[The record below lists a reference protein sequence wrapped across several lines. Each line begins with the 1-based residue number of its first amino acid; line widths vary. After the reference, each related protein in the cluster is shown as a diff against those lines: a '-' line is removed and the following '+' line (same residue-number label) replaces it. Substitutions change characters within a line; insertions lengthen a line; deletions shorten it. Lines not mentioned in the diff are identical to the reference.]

1 MSEIAEFTRHLG
13 NYLPPPDIAL
23 VERAF
28 QFSDSAH
35 RGQFRKSGEPY
46 ITHPL
51 AVASILSQWR
61 LDAQGLA
68 AALLH
73 DVMEDTAITKSE
85 IETSFGKL
93 VADMV
98 DGLSKL
104 DQIEFNSREDAQAE
118 SFRKMLLA
126 MAQDVRVILIKLAD
140 RLHNMRTLDAMAP
153 PHRRRIAHETLDI
166 YAPIANRLG
175 LNSLFLELQ
184 DLAFKHLYPMRFRIL
199 ANAIKAARGNRREVM
214 NRLLDV
220 IRDGF
225 AKAGITAVVSGREKT
240 IYSVYK
246 KMGEKRYTFSQVF
259 DIYGVRV
266 LVADTTACYAALGAL
281 HGLYKPIP
289 GKFKD
294 YIAIPKANG
303 YQSLHT
309 TLFGPFGTPLEA
321 QIRTHEMHRIAETG
335 VAAHWLYK
343 SPGELDLAQAQRETH
358 RWLQSLL
365 EIQSESRDSKEFLEN
380 IKGDLFP
387 DEIYVFTPKG
397 KIMAL
402 PRGATAV
409 DFGYAVHTDVGH
421 HCVAARINYELMPL
435 RTELKNGDHV
445 EILTSPSARPNPSW
459 LSFVAT
465 GKARSRIR
473 HFLKGLQQKESA
485 ALGEQLLDQAL
496 ATLKVAPETISWE
509 RWESLQK
516 EFGAKSQLD
525 ILADIGLG
533 KRLSFLVAQALT
545 RPAGKPGS
553 EAGAG
558 ATAQPS
564 ALTLRGVEGVAIQYA
579 KCCRPIPGDRR
590 GRPLQEGPRPR
601 GAFEGLHHAA
611 KATRGRR
618 AVRRRRLGARRR
630 GRIRRGHTA
639 HGRRPS
645 RAAGRPRHVDRGRA
659 GQHRQRV
666 DGTARWR
673 RAHRDVLQRAGERP
687 QPPRAHHAR
696 PEARRCGEAG
706 PARADLTRG
715 RRPRVLENHQD
726 VSRSAVALILW
737 IVRSAPFH
745 SSSASSR
752 RPIVIFNTP

>member
-13 NYLPPPDIAL
+13 HYLPPPDVDL

-28 QFSDSAH
+28 EFSESAH

-73 DVMEDTAITKSE
+73 DVMEDTSVSKGE
-85 IETSFGKL
+85 LEKRFGKP

-98 DGLSKL
+98 DGVSKL
-104 DQIEFNSREDAQAE
+104 DQIEFTSKEEVQAE

-126 MAQDVRVILIKLAD
+126 MARDVRVILIKLAD

-153 PHRRRIAHETLDI
+153 AQRKRIAKETLDI

-175 LNSLFLELQ
+175 LNSLYLELQ
-184 DLAFKHLYPMRFRIL
+184 DLSFKHLHPMRYRVL
-199 ANAIKAARGNRREVM
+199 ASSIKAARGNRREVM

-220 IRDGF
+220 IREGL
-225 AKAGITAVVSGREKT
+225 AGENVLAVVSGREKS

-246 KMGEKRYTFSQVF
+246 KMREKRYTFAQVF

-266 LVADTTACYAALGAL
+266 LVADKTNCYAALGVL
-281 HGLYKPIP
+281 HELYKPIP

-321 QIRTHEMHRIAETG
+321 QIRTHDMHRVAEAG

-343 SPGELDLAQAQRETH
+343 AGGELDLAEAQRETS

-365 EIQSESRDSKEFLEN
+365 EIQSDTKDSKEFLEH

-397 KIMAL
+397 KITAL

-409 DFGYAVHTDVGH
+409 DFAYGVHTDIGH
-421 HCVAARINYELMPL
+421 HCVAARINYELLPL

-445 EILTSPSARPNPSW
+445 EILTSPTARPNPSW

-473 HFLKGLQQKESA
+473 HYLKGLQQKESA
-485 ALGEQLLDQAL
+485 ALGERLLGQAL
-496 ATLKVAPETISWE
+496 ATLKVEPEAIAWD
-509 RWESLQK
+509 RWEALAK
-516 EFGAKSQLD
+516 EYGAKSQLD

-533 KRLSFLVAQALT
+533 KRHSFVVAQALT
-545 RPAGKPGS
+545 KVPGKGDDPLAQSAPGNL
-553 EAGAG
+553 G
-558 ATAQPS
+558 

-579 KCCRPIPGDRR
+579 KCCRPIPGDAIVGQFRR
-590 GRPLQEGPRPR
+590 GQGRLVRTRDCVTLKKQRVEPAELVDVEWAPDVQGV
-601 GAFEGLHHAA
+601 FETGI
-611 KATRGRR
+611 
-618 AVRRRRLGARRR
+618 RLLVADRR
-630 GRIRRGHTA
+630 GLLADLATAIGNADGNIDTVSMERPDGGEVLAMFFGVQVRDRRHLAQVIRALRHV
-639 HGRRPS
+639 PDVK
-645 RAAGRPRHVDRGRA
+645 RAAR
-659 GQHRQRV
+659 
-666 DGTARWR
+666 
-673 RAHRDVLQRAGERP
+673 
-687 QPPRAHHAR
+687 
-696 PEARRCGEAG
+696 
-706 PARADLTRG
+706 TR
-715 RRPRVLENHQD
+715 
-726 VSRSAVALILW
+726 
-737 IVRSAPFH
+737 
-745 SSSASSR
+745 
-752 RPIVIFNTP
+752 T

>member
-1 MSEIAEFTRHLG
+1 MSEIVEFTRHLG
-13 NYLPPPDIAL
+13 HYLPRPDIAL

-28 QFSDSAH
+28 EFSESAH

-73 DVMEDTAITKSE
+73 DVMEDTAITKAE
-85 IETSFGKL
+85 IETSFGKP

-98 DGLSKL
+98 DGVSKL
-104 DQIEFNSREDAQAE
+104 DQIEFDSREDAQAE

-126 MAQDVRVILIKLAD
+126 MAQDIRVILIKLAD

-153 PHRRRIAHETLDI
+153 VHKKRVARETLDI

-175 LNSLFLELQ
+175 LNALYLELQ
-184 DLAFKHLYPMRFRIL
+184 DLAFKHLNPLRYRIL

-220 IRDGF
+220 IREGY
-225 AKAGITAVVSGREKT
+225 AKAGITAVVTGREKT

-246 KMGEKRYTFSQVF
+246 KMREKRYTFSQVF

-266 LVADTTACYAALGAL
+266 LVQDTTACYAALGVL
-281 HGLYKPIP
+281 HALYKPIP

-309 TLFGPFGTPLEA
+309 TLFGPYGTPLEA
-321 QIRTHEMHRIAETG
+321 QIRTHDMHRIAEAG

-343 SPGELDLAQAQRETH
+343 SGGELDIAEAQRETH

-365 EIQSESRDSKEFLEN
+365 EIQSESRDSKEFLEH

-387 DEIYVFTPKG
+387 EEIYVFTPKG

-409 DFGYAVHTDVGH
+409 DFAYGVHTDIGH
-421 HCVAARINYELMPL
+421 HCVATRINYELLPL

-445 EILTSPSARPNPSW
+445 EILTSPTARPNPSW

-473 HFLKGLQQKESA
+473 HYLKGLQQRESA
-485 ALGEQLLDQAL
+485 ALGERLLNQAL
-496 ATLKVAPETISWE
+496 ATLKVEPEAISWD
-509 RWESLQK
+509 RWEALGK
-516 EFGAKSQLD
+516 EYGTKSHLD

-533 KRLSFLVAQALT
+533 KRLSFVVAQALT
-545 RPAGKPGS
+545 RTHGKHDEPLPSSKPG
-553 EAGAG
+553 
-558 ATAQPS
+558 

-579 KCCRPIPGDRR
+579 RCCRPIPGDAIVGQFRK
-590 GRPLQEGPRPR
+590 GQ
-601 GAFEGLHHAA
+601 GLIVHLRDCVTLR
-611 KATRGRR
+611 K
-618 AVRRRRLGARRR
+618 
-630 GRIRRGHTA
+630 
-639 HGRRPS
+639 
-645 RAAGRPRHVDRGRA
+645 
-659 GQHRQRV
+659 QRV
-666 DGTARWR
+666 DVGELIDVEWSPDVQGVFDAGVRVLVHDR
-673 RAHRDVLQRAGERP
+673 RGLL
-687 QPPRAHHAR
+687 
-696 PEARRCGEAG
+696 
-706 PARADLTRG
+706 ADLATSIG
-715 RRPRVLENHQD
+715 NADANIDTVSMERRSEER
-726 VSRSAVALILW
+726 
-737 IVRSAPFH
+737 
-745 SSSASSR
+745 
-752 RPIVIFNTP
+752 

>member
-28 QFSDSAH
+28 EFSDSAH
-35 RGQFRKSGEPY
+35 RGQYRKSGEPY

-73 DVMEDTAITKSE
+73 DVMEDTAITKAE
-85 IETSFGKL
+85 IETSFGKP

-98 DGLSKL
+98 DGVSKL

-153 PHRRRIAHETLDI
+153 PHRRRIARETLDI

-175 LNSLFLELQ
+175 LNALYLELQ
-184 DLAFKHLYPMRFRIL
+184 DLAFKHLNPMRYRIL
-199 ANAIKAARGNRREVM
+199 AGAIKAARGNRREVM

-225 AKAGITAVVSGREKT
+225 ARAGIVGVVTGREKT

-246 KMGEKRYTFSQVF
+246 KMREKHYTFSQVF

-266 LVADTTACYAALGAL
+266 LVPDATTCYAALGVL
-281 HGLYKPIP
+281 HNLYKPIP

-321 QIRTHEMHRIAETG
+321 QIRTHDMHRVAEAG

-343 SPGELDLAQAQRETH
+343 SGGALDLAEAQRETH

-387 DEIYVFTPKG
+387 DEVYVFTPKG

-409 DFGYAVHTDVGH
+409 DFAYTVHTDIGH
-421 HCVAARINYELMPL
+421 HCVAARINYELLPL

-445 EILTSPSARPNPSW
+445 EILTSPTARPNPSW

-485 ALGEQLLDQAL
+485 ALGERLLAQAL
-496 ATLKVAPETISWE
+496 ATLKVAPDAITWD

-516 EFGAKSQLD
+516 EYGARSQLD

-533 KRLSFLVAQALT
+533 KRLSFVVAQALT
-545 RPAGKPGS
+545 RASARAGDD
-553 EAGAG
+553 G
-558 ATAQPS
+558 ATTAAAPIPQKPS

-579 KCCRPIPGDRR
+579 RCCRPIPGDTVVGQFRKSQGLLVHTRDCVTLKKQRPDLDQLIDVEWSAEVEGEFDAGVRLLVVDRR
-590 GRPLQEGPRPR
+590 GLLADIAMAIADT
-601 GAFEGLHHAA
+601 GANIDNVSMEKPDGEGLIAMFFSVQVHDRSQLAHVM
-611 KATRGRR
+611 R
-618 AVRRRRLGARRR
+618 AIKRVPDVRRIHRAR
-630 GRIRRGHTA
+630 T
-639 HGRRPS
+639 
-645 RAAGRPRHVDRGRA
+645 
-659 GQHRQRV
+659 
-666 DGTARWR
+666 
-673 RAHRDVLQRAGERP
+673 
-687 QPPRAHHAR
+687 
-696 PEARRCGEAG
+696 
-706 PARADLTRG
+706 
-715 RRPRVLENHQD
+715 
-726 VSRSAVALILW
+726 
-737 IVRSAPFH
+737 
-745 SSSASSR
+745 
-752 RPIVIFNTP
+752 

>member
-13 NYLPPPDIAL
+13 NYLPPPDVAL

-61 LDAQGLA
+61 IDAQGLA

-73 DVMEDTAITKSE
+73 DVMEDTTVTKAE
-85 IETSFGKL
+85 IETSFGRP

-98 DGLSKL
+98 DGVSKL
-104 DQIEFNSREDAQAE
+104 DQIEFTSREDAQAE

-153 PHRRRIAHETLDI
+153 THRRRIARETLEI

-175 LNSLFLELQ
+175 LNALFLELQ
-184 DLAFKHLYPMRFRIL
+184 DLAFKHINPMRYRIL
-199 ANAIKAARGNRREVM
+199 AAAIKAARGNRREVM

-220 IRDGF
+220 IREGF
-225 AKAGITAVVSGREKT
+225 AKANITAIVSGREKT

-246 KMGEKRYTFSQVF
+246 KMREKHYTFAQVF
-259 DIYGVRV
+259 DIYGIRV
-266 LVADTTACYAALGAL
+266 LVPDRTACYAALGVL
-281 HGLYKPIP
+281 HSLYKPIP

-294 YIAIPKANG
+294 YVAIPKANS

-321 QIRTHEMHRIAETG
+321 QIRTHDMHRIAEAG

-343 SPGELDLAQAQRETH
+343 SGGTLDLAEAQRETH

-365 EIQSESRDSKEFLEN
+365 EIQSESGDSKEFLEN

-409 DFGYAVHTDVGH
+409 DFAYAVHTDIGH
-421 HCVAARINYELMPL
+421 HCVAARINYELLPL

-445 EILTSPSARPNPSW
+445 EILTSPTARPNPSW
-459 LSFVAT
+459 LSFVGT

-485 ALGEQLLDQAL
+485 ALGERLLAQAL
-496 ATLKVAPETISWE
+496 ATLKMAPESVRWE
-509 RWESLQK
+509 RWEALQK
-516 EFGAKSQLD
+516 EYGAKSQLE

-533 KRLSFLVAQALT
+533 KRLSFVVAQALT
-545 RPAGKPGS
+545 RTPGKDGEEPTPAVSPV
-553 EAGAG
+553 
-558 ATAQPS
+558 PS
-564 ALTLRGVEGVAIQYA
+564 KTGALTLRGVEGVAIQYA
-579 KCCRPIPGDRR
+579 RCCRPIPGDSVVGQFRKGHGLLVHTRDCVTLRKQRPDPDQLIDVEWARDIQGVFDAGIRLLVEDRR
-590 GRPLQEGPRPR
+590 GMLADLATAIADADGNIDNVSMERPDGGEVLAMFFSVQVKDRR
-601 GAFEGLHHAA
+601 HLA
-611 KATRGRR
+611 KVMR
-618 AVRRRRLGARRR
+618 ALKRVPGVRRIHRAR
-630 GRIRRGHTA
+630 T
-639 HGRRPS
+639 
-645 RAAGRPRHVDRGRA
+645 
-659 GQHRQRV
+659 
-666 DGTARWR
+666 
-673 RAHRDVLQRAGERP
+673 
-687 QPPRAHHAR
+687 
-696 PEARRCGEAG
+696 
-706 PARADLTRG
+706 
-715 RRPRVLENHQD
+715 
-726 VSRSAVALILW
+726 
-737 IVRSAPFH
+737 
-745 SSSASSR
+745 
-752 RPIVIFNTP
+752 

>member
-13 NYLPPPDIAL
+13 HYLPTPDIAL

-28 QFSDSAH
+28 EFSESAH

-51 AVASILSQWR
+51 AVASILSEWR
-61 LDAQGLA
+61 LDAEGLA

-73 DVMEDTAITKSE
+73 DVMEDTAVSRSE
-85 IETSFGKL
+85 IESRFGRP
-93 VADMV
+93 VAAMV

-104 DQIEFNSREDAQAE
+104 DQIEFASREDAQAE

-126 MAQDVRVILIKLAD
+126 MARDVRVILIKLAD

-153 PHRRRIAHETLDI
+153 THRKRIARETLDI

-175 LNSLFLELQ
+175 LNALYLELQ
-184 DLAFKHLYPMRFRIL
+184 DLSFKHLFPLRYRIL
-199 ANAIKAARGNRREVM
+199 AQAIKTARGNRREVM

-225 AKAGITAVVSGREKT
+225 ARANIAATVTGREKT
-240 IYSVYK
+240 IYSVYQ
-246 KMGEKRYTFSQVF
+246 KMREKHYTFSQVF

-266 LVADTTACYAALGAL
+266 LVNDKSTCYAALGVL
-281 HGLYKPIP
+281 HELYKPIP

-321 QIRTHEMHRIAETG
+321 QLRTHDMHRVAEAG

-343 SPGELDLAQAQRETH
+343 SGGQLDLEEAQRETD

-365 EIQSESRDSKEFLEN
+365 EIQSESRDSKEFLEHV
-380 IKGDLFP
+380 KGDLFP
-387 DEIYVFTPKG
+387 DEIYLFTPKG

-409 DFGYAVHTDVGH
+409 DFAYGVHTDIGH
-421 HCVAARINYELMPL
+421 HCVAARINYELLPL

-445 EILTSPSARPNPSW
+445 EILTSPTARPNPSW
-459 LSFVAT
+459 LSFVTT

-473 HFLKGLQQKESA
+473 HYLKGLQQQESA
-485 ALGEQLLDQAL
+485 ALGERLLNQAL
-496 ATLKVAPETISWE
+496 ATLKVEPESITWD
-509 RWESLQK
+509 RWEALAK
-516 EFGAKSQLD
+516 EYAAKSQLD

-533 KRLSFLVAQALT
+533 RRLSFVVAQALT
-545 RPAGKPGS
+545 RSAAKGDEGATISASPAPSKPG
-553 EAGAG
+553 
-558 ATAQPS
+558 

-579 KCCRPIPGDRR
+579 RCCRPLPGDAIVGQFRR
-590 GRPLQEGPRPR
+590 GQ
-601 GAFEGLHHAA
+601 GLIVH
-611 KATRGRR
+611 
-618 AVRRRRLGARRR
+618 
-630 GRIRRGHTA
+630 IRDCASLRK
-639 HGRRPS
+639 
-645 RAAGRPRHVDRGRA
+645 
-659 GQHRQRV
+659 QRV
-666 DGTARWR
+666 DGGEIVDVEWAPDVQGVFDAGVRVLVADR
-673 RAHRDVLQRAGERP
+673 RGMLAELATTIGDADANIDTVSMERPDGGDVAMFFGVQVRDRRHLAHLMRALHRVPDVRRVQRAR
-687 QPPRAHHAR
+687 
-696 PEARRCGEAG
+696 
-706 PARADLTRG
+706 T
-715 RRPRVLENHQD
+715 
-726 VSRSAVALILW
+726 
-737 IVRSAPFH
+737 
-745 SSSASSR
+745 
-752 RPIVIFNTP
+752 

>member
-1 MSEIAEFTRHLG
+1 MPEIAEFTRHLG
-13 NYLPPPDIAL
+13 NYLPQPDIAL

-73 DVMEDTAITKSE
+73 DVMEDTAITKTE
-85 IETSFGKL
+85 IETSFGKP

-98 DGLSKL
+98 DGVSKL
-104 DQIEFNSREDAQAE
+104 DQIEFTSREDAQAE

-153 PHRRRIAHETLDI
+153 PHRRRIARETLDI

-175 LNSLFLELQ
+175 LNALYLELQ

-246 KMGEKRYTFSQVF
+246 KMGEKHYTFSQVF

-266 LVADTTACYAALGAL
+266 LVPDVTTCYAALGAL
-281 HGLYKPIP
+281 HGMYKPIP

-294 YIAIPKANG
+294 YVAIPKANG

-321 QIRTHEMHRIAETG
+321 QIRTHDMHRIAEAG

-343 SPGELDLAQAQRETH
+343 QGGELDLAQAQRETH

-409 DFGYAVHTDVGH
+409 DFAYGVHTDVGH

-445 EILTSPSARPNPSW
+445 EILTSPTARPNPSW

-485 ALGEQLLDQAL
+485 ALGERLLDQAL
-496 ATLKVAPETISWE
+496 STLRVAPEAITWE
-509 RWESLQK
+509 RWEALQK

-533 KRLSFLVAQALT
+533 KRLSFVVAQALT
-545 RPAGKPGS
+545 RPAGKASDDGG
-553 EAGAG
+553 GA
-558 ATAQPS
+558 ATTTHAKTS

-579 KCCRPIPGDRR
+579 KCCRPIPGDKVVGQFRR
-590 GRPLQEGPRPR
+590 GQGLAVHTRDCVTLRKQRADTEQLVDVEWARNVEGVFDAGIRLLVADRRGLLADLATTIADSDANIDNVSMERPDGGGLIAMFFSVQVRDRRHLAEVMR
-601 GAFEGLHHAA
+601 GVKRVPE
-611 KATRGRR
+611 
-618 AVRRRRLGARRR
+618 VRR
-630 GRIRRGHTA
+630 
-639 HGRRPS
+639 
-645 RAAGRPRHVDRGRA
+645 V
-659 GQHRQRV
+659 
-666 DGTARWR
+666 
-673 RAHRDVLQRAGERP
+673 QRAR
-687 QPPRAHHAR
+687 
-696 PEARRCGEAG
+696 
-706 PARADLTRG
+706 T
-715 RRPRVLENHQD
+715 
-726 VSRSAVALILW
+726 
-737 IVRSAPFH
+737 
-745 SSSASSR
+745 
-752 RPIVIFNTP
+752 

>member
-1 MSEIAEFTRHLG
+1 MSDISEFTRYLG
-13 NYLPPPDIAL
+13 NYLPPPNVAL

-28 QFSDSAH
+28 HFSDSAH

-61 LDAQGLA
+61 LDAHGLA

-73 DVMEDTAITKSE
+73 DVMEDTAVTKLELESK
-85 IETSFGKL
+85 FGKP

-98 DGLSKL
+98 DGVSKL
-104 DQIEFNSREDAQAE
+104 DQIEFTSREEAQAE

-153 PHRRRIAHETLDI
+153 AHRRRIARETIDI

-175 LNSLFLELQ
+175 LNALYVELQ
-184 DLAFKHLYPMRFRIL
+184 DLAFKHLYPLRFRVL

-220 IRDGF
+220 IREGF
-225 AKAGITAVVSGREKT
+225 AKSGIAAAVTGREKS

-246 KMGEKRYTFSQVF
+246 KMREKRYTFSQVF
-259 DIYGVRV
+259 DIFGVRV
-266 LVADTTACYAALGAL
+266 LVPDTTACYAALGVL
-281 HGLYKPIP
+281 HSLYKPIP

-321 QIRTHEMHRIAETG
+321 QLRTHDMNRIAEAG

-343 SPGELDLAQAQRETH
+343 SGSELDLAQAQRDTA

-409 DFGYAVHTDVGH
+409 DFAYAVHTDIGH
-421 HCVAARINYELMPL
+421 HCVAARINYELLPL

-445 EILTSPSARPNPSW
+445 EILTSPTARPNPSW
-459 LSFVAT
+459 LSFVGT

-485 ALGEQLLDQAL
+485 ALGERLLTQAL
-496 ATLKVAPETISWE
+496 ATLKAAPEQITWE
-509 RWESLQK
+509 RWESLQR
-516 EFGAKSQLD
+516 EYGAKSQLE
-525 ILADIGLG
+525 ILADIGVG
-533 KRLSFLVAQALT
+533 KRLSFVVAQALT
-545 RPAGKPGS
+545 RIAGRNADALAPA
-553 EAGAG
+553 AN
-558 ATAQPS
+558 TAS
-564 ALTLRGVEGVAIQYA
+564 RTGTLTLRGVEGVAIQYA
-579 KCCRPIPGDRR
+579 KCCRPIPGDKVLGQFRKGHGLLVHTRDCVTLKKQRPDPEQLVDVEWAHDVEGVFDAGIRLLIEDRR
-590 GRPLQEGPRPR
+590 GLLAELALAIADAEANIDNVSLERPDGGEVSAIFFSVQVKDRNHL
-601 GAFEGLHHAA
+601 AHVM
-611 KATRGRR
+611 R
-618 AVRRRRLGARRR
+618 AVRRVAAVRR
-630 GRIRRGHTA
+630 
-639 HGRRPS
+639 
-645 RAAGRPRHVDRGRA
+645 V
-659 GQHRQRV
+659 
-666 DGTARWR
+666 
-673 RAHRDVLQRAGERP
+673 QRAR
-687 QPPRAHHAR
+687 
-696 PEARRCGEAG
+696 
-706 PARADLTRG
+706 T
-715 RRPRVLENHQD
+715 
-726 VSRSAVALILW
+726 
-737 IVRSAPFH
+737 
-745 SSSASSR
+745 
-752 RPIVIFNTP
+752 

>member
-1 MSEIAEFTRHLG
+1 MSEIAEFTKHLG
-13 NYLPPPDIAL
+13 HYLPQPDVAL
-23 VERAF
+23 VSRAF
-28 QFSDSAH
+28 EFSETAH

-73 DVMEDTAITKSE
+73 DVMEDTSVTKTELES
-85 IETSFGKL
+85 TFGKP

-98 DGLSKL
+98 DGVSKL
-104 DQIEFNSREDAQAE
+104 DQIEFTSREEVQAE

-126 MAQDVRVILIKLAD
+126 MARDVRVILIKLAD

-153 PHRRRIAHETLDI
+153 AHRKRIARETLDI

-175 LNSLFLELQ
+175 LNSLYLELQ
-184 DLAFKHLYPMRFRIL
+184 DLSFKQLHPMRYRIL
-199 ANAIKAARGNRREVM
+199 AGAIKAARGNRREVM

-220 IRDGF
+220 IREGL
-225 AKAGITAVVSGREKT
+225 AKENVLAIVSGREKT

-246 KMGEKRYTFSQVF
+246 KMREKRYSFAQVF

-266 LVADTTACYAALGAL
+266 LVADKTNCYAALGVL
-281 HGLYKPIP
+281 HELYKPIP

-294 YIAIPKANG
+294 YVAIPKANG

-321 QIRTHEMHRIAETG
+321 QIRTHDMHRVAEAG

-343 SPGELDLAQAQRETH
+343 AGGELDLAEAQRETS

-365 EIQSESRDSKEFLEN
+365 EIQSESGDSKEFLEH

-409 DFGYAVHTDVGH
+409 DFAYGVHTDIGH
-421 HCVAARINYELMPL
+421 HCTAARINYELLPL

-445 EILTSPSARPNPSW
+445 EILTSPTARPNPSW

-473 HFLKGLQQKESA
+473 HYLKGLQQKESA
-485 ALGEQLLDQAL
+485 ALGERLLNQAL
-496 ATLKVAPETISWE
+496 ATLKVEPDGITWD
-509 RWESLQK
+509 RWEALAK
-516 EFGAKSQLD
+516 EYGAKSQLD

-533 KRLSFLVAQALT
+533 KRLSFVVAQALT
-545 RPAGKPGS
+545 KVPGKADDAQTTAPAKSG
-553 EAGAG
+553 
-558 ATAQPS
+558 

-579 KCCRPIPGDRR
+579 KCCRPIPGDTIVGQFRR
-590 GRPLQEGPRPR
+590 GQGLLVHTRDCVTLKKQRLDAAELVDVEWAADVQGV
-601 GAFEGLHHAA
+601 FETGM
-611 KATRGRR
+611 
-618 AVRRRRLGARRR
+618 RLLVADRR
-630 GRIRRGHTA
+630 GLLADLAMAIADADANIDTVSME
-639 HGRRPS
+639 RP
-645 RAAGRPRHVDRGRA
+645 
-659 GQHRQRV
+659 
-666 DGTARWR
+666 DGG
-673 RAHRDVLQRAGERP
+673 DVLAMFFAVQVRDRRHLAQVMRSLKRVPDVKRAQR
-687 QPPRAHHAR
+687 
-696 PEARRCGEAG
+696 
-706 PARADLTRG
+706 TR
-715 RRPRVLENHQD
+715 
-726 VSRSAVALILW
+726 
-737 IVRSAPFH
+737 
-745 SSSASSR
+745 
-752 RPIVIFNTP
+752 T

>member
-13 NYLPPPDIAL
+13 HYLAAPDVAL

-28 QFSDSAH
+28 EFSESAH
-35 RGQFRKSGEPY
+35 RGQFRKSGEPF

-73 DVMEDTAITKSE
+73 DVMEDTKVSKHE
-85 IETSFGKL
+85 IEHSFGKP
-93 VADMV
+93 VADIV

-104 DQIEFNSREDAQAE
+104 DQIEFTSREEAQAE
-118 SFRKMLLA
+118 NFRKMLLA

-140 RLHNMRTLDAMAP
+140 RLHNMRTLDAMALT
-153 PHRRRIAHETLDI
+153 HRRRIARETLDI

-175 LNSLFLELQ
+175 LNALYLELQ
-184 DLAFKHLYPMRFRIL
+184 DLAFKHLNPMRFRII

-225 AKAGITAVVSGREKT
+225 VRTGIPANVSGREKT
-240 IYSVYK
+240 IFSAYK
-246 KMGEKRYTFSQVF
+246 KMREKRYTFAQVF

-266 LVADTTACYAALGAL
+266 LVPDATACYAALGVL
-281 HGLYKPIP
+281 HSLYKPIP

-294 YIAIPKANG
+294 YVAIPKANG

-321 QIRTHEMHRIAETG
+321 QIRTHDMHRIAEAG

-343 SPGELDLAQAQRETH
+343 SGGELDIAEAQRETH

-387 DEIYVFTPKG
+387 EEIYVFTPKG

-409 DFGYAVHTDVGH
+409 DFAYGVHTDIGH
-421 HCVAARINYELMPL
+421 HCVAARINYEQMPL
-435 RTELKNGDHV
+435 RTELKSGDQV
-445 EILTSPSARPNPSW
+445 EVITAPTARPNPSW

-485 ALGEQLLDQAL
+485 ALGERLLNQAL
-496 ATLKVAPETISWE
+496 LTLKVAPEAVTWD
-509 RWESLQK
+509 RWEALAR
-516 EFGAKSQLD
+516 EYAAKSHLE

-533 KRLSFLVAQALT
+533 KRLSFVVAQALT
-545 RPAGKPGS
+545 RATGHADDAS
-553 EAGAG
+553 GAG
-558 ATAQPS
+558 ATPASGAGKPS
-564 ALTLRGVEGVAIQYA
+564 LTLRGVEGVAIQYA
-579 KCCRPIPGDRR
+579 KCCRPIPGDKVVGQFRKGQGLLVHNRECLTLKKQRSDMDQLIDVEWAPDIEGVFDAGIRLLVADRR
-590 GRPLQEGPRPR
+590 GLLAALAIAISDAQANIDNVSMERPDGGGALAMFFSVQVRDRQHLARVMR
-601 GAFEGLHHAA
+601 GL
-611 KATRGRR
+611 KRVPD
-618 AVRRRRLGARRR
+618 VRR
-630 GRIRRGHTA
+630 
-639 HGRRPS
+639 
-645 RAAGRPRHVDRGRA
+645 V
-659 GQHRQRV
+659 
-666 DGTARWR
+666 
-673 RAHRDVLQRAGERP
+673 QRAR
-687 QPPRAHHAR
+687 
-696 PEARRCGEAG
+696 
-706 PARADLTRG
+706 T
-715 RRPRVLENHQD
+715 
-726 VSRSAVALILW
+726 
-737 IVRSAPFH
+737 
-745 SSSASSR
+745 
-752 RPIVIFNTP
+752 

>member
-13 NYLPPPDIAL
+13 NYLPAPDVAL

-28 QFSDSAH
+28 HFSDSAH

-73 DVMEDTAITKSE
+73 DVMEDTTVTKGE
-85 IETSFGKL
+85 IETSFGKP

-98 DGLSKL
+98 DGVSKL
-104 DQIEFNSREDAQAE
+104 DQIEFTSREEAQAE

-153 PHRRRIAHETLDI
+153 AHRRRIARETVDI

-175 LNSLFLELQ
+175 LNALYLELQ
-184 DLAFKHLYPMRFRIL
+184 DLAFKHLYPLRYRVL
-199 ANAIKAARGNRREVM
+199 ASSIKSARGNRREVM

-220 IRDGF
+220 IRDGLH
-225 AKAGITAVVSGREKT
+225 KAGIHASVSGREKT
-240 IYSVYK
+240 IFSVYK
-246 KMGEKRYTFSQVF
+246 KMREKRYTFSQVF

-266 LVADTTACYAALGAL
+266 LVPDTTACYAALGVL

-294 YIAIPKANG
+294 YVAIPKANG

-321 QIRTHEMHRIAETG
+321 QIRTHDMHRVAEAG

-343 SPGELDLAQAQRETH
+343 AGGQLDLAEAQQQTH

-365 EIQSESRDSKEFLEN
+365 EIQSESRDSKEFLEH

-409 DFGYAVHTDVGH
+409 DFAYAVHTDIGH
-421 HCVAARINYELMPL
+421 HCVAARINYEQMPL
-435 RTELKNGDHV
+435 RTELKNGDQV
-445 EILTSPSARPNPSW
+445 EVLTSPTARPNPSW

-485 ALGEQLLDQAL
+485 ALGERMLAQAL
-496 ATLKVAPETISWE
+496 ATFKVEPESISWD
-509 RWESLQK
+509 RWEALQK

-533 KRLSFLVAQALT
+533 KRLSFAVAQALT
-545 RPAGKPGS
+545 RPAKD
-553 EAGAG
+553 EGAP
-558 ATAQPS
+558 AAAPAKPS
-564 ALTLRGVEGVAIQYA
+564 ALSLRGVEGVAIQYA
-579 KCCRPIPGDRR
+579 KCCRPVPGDAIVGQFRK
-590 GRPLQEGPRPR
+590 GQ
-601 GAFEGLHHAA
+601 GLVVH
-611 KATRGRR
+611 TRDC
-618 AVRRRRLGARRR
+618 VTLKK
-630 GRIRRGHTA
+630 
-639 HGRRPS
+639 
-645 RAAGRPRHVDRGRA
+645 
-659 GQHRQRV
+659 QRV
-666 DGTARWR
+666 DPEQLIDVEWSGDVQGVFDAGIRLLVADRKGLLADLATAI
-673 RAHRDVLQRAGERP
+673 ASADANIDNVSLERP
-687 QPPRAHHAR
+687 DGGQVLAMFFSVQVRDRRHVAGVMRALKRVPDVKRIYRAR
-696 PEARRCGEAG
+696 
-706 PARADLTRG
+706 T
-715 RRPRVLENHQD
+715 
-726 VSRSAVALILW
+726 
-737 IVRSAPFH
+737 
-745 SSSASSR
+745 
-752 RPIVIFNTP
+752 